1 MKRFE
6 TKLEPEEIES
16 LRKTAKEDGR
26 GIMAQARYAIIKF
39 LSKRSN

>member
-6 TKLEPEEIES
+6 TKLKEEEIEA
-16 LRKTAKEDGR
+16 LRKSAKEDGR

-39 LSKRSN
+39 LKLKS